1 MERSSGNMQV
11 VDRRIA
17 AFIGKHHVLT
27 LATQS
32 ADKAPWCCNLF
43 YAYMKTENVFVFTS
57 SDNTRHAQEALANA
71 EVGASIVLESRVVG
85 RLQGLQIQG
94 CAVQPQGELHN
105 RAAEAY
111 YKRFP
116 FARFM
121 PAELWILV
129 PRLMKYTDNTLGFGT
144 KLLWTKNNEPHEK

>member
-1 MERSSGNMQV
+1 MEQSRGKTPE
-11 VDRRIA
+11 VDRRIV
-17 AFIGKHHVLT
+17 AFIGRHHVLT

-32 ADKAPWCCNLF
+32 ADDTPWCCNLF
-43 YAYMKTENVFVFTS
+43 YAYMKTENIFVFTS
-57 SDNTRHAQEALANA
+57 SDNTRHASETLANA
-71 EVGASIVLESRVVG
+71 KVGASIVLESRVVG

-94 CAVQPQGELHN
+94 HAVQPQGEAHD
-105 RAAEAY
+105 RASSAY

-121 PAELWILV
+121 PAELWILA

-144 KLLWTKNNEPHEK
+144 KLLWTKEDEKY